1 MTNILK
7 KLIPVFLLIPA
18 MSFVA
23 FAADQVQIR
32 SDAPAQYEVV
42 EGDTL
47 WDISG
52 RFLEDAWLWP
62 EVWELN
68 PQIENPHL
76 IYPGDVIALEY
87 SADGPL
93 LTLRRGGAGSSDS
106 AGLRT
111 VRLSPQIR
119 TQSLNNAIPAIPL
132 DKISAFLSGNII
144 LPQSDFESSPYVLG
158 NRNQTLFSIDN
169 DEVFAKG
176 NWTDDVIQYDII
188 RGGKVYRDPV
198 TNAVIGLEGKRIGR
212 ASLQE
217 RNDDNA
223 TLVLSDLLEE
233 VRKGDRFIP
242 GSGNRIDSNYFP
254 RPPSFAIDGRIIDI
268 VSGRTVGNLYDS
280 IVINKGRSDRLRV
293 GDLLALQKPDIT
305 FEDTI
310 GELGLGEQFKQA
322 VGLSSENV
330 ETFSGAKYATVLVY
344 RVFEDASLGIIL
356 SAEEAIRLE
365 DKIVT
370 P

>member
-7 KLIPVFLLIPA
+7 KLLPVFLLIPA

-93 LTLRRGGAGSSDS
+93 LTLRRGGAGPSDS
-106 AGLRT
+106 GGLRT

-144 LPQSDFESSPYVLG
+144 LPQSDFENSPYVLG

-176 NWTDDVIQYDII
+176 NWSDDVVQYDII
-188 RGGKVYRDPV
+188 RGGEVYTDPV
-198 TNAVIGLEGKRIGR
+198 TQAVVGLEGERIGR
-212 ASLQE
+212 ATMLE
-217 RNDDNA
+217 RDGDNA
-223 TLVLSDLLEE
+223 TLMLSNLIEE

-242 GSGNRIDSNYFP
+242 NSGNRIDSNYFP

-268 VSGRTVGNLYDS
+268 VSGRTVGNLYDT
-280 IVINKGRSDRLRV
+280 IVINKGSSDRLRV
-293 GDLLALQKPDIT
+293 GDLLAMQKPDIV
-305 FEDTI
+305 FEDTV
-310 GELGLGEQFKQA
+310 GKVSLGDQFKQA
-322 VGLSSENV
+322 VGLNNDNL
-330 ETFSGAKYATVLVY
+330 ETFSGGKYATVLVY
-344 RVFEDASLGIIL
+344 RVFTDASLGIIL
-356 SAEEAIRLE
+356 SAKETIRLE